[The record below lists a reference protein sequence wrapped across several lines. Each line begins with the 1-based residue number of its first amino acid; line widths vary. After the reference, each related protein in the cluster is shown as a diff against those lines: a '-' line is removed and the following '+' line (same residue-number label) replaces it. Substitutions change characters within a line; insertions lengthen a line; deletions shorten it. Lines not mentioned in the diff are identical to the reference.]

1 MASERDDRIALDVSN
16 IRTAVYGVEVRE
28 SIADGIEQCHEE
40 SKSTETTVEGLS
52 ATVEELSPKVDN
64 IVDKYLTAS
73 FSKTYATTEANQQI
87 SLNFNLYAVAGS
99 TITIEQT
106 AGSVVAGSQYT
117 VTTTPAKTGETSMS
131 YGGVVQTTQRFKYS
145 FTTSVD
151 LQKVNLVAIVN
162 AQAVHAFKITYIPG
176 ANQIAN
182 EKPSLTLYEGHN
194 SVTMTAAQ
202 LRQLLALLN

>member
-1 MASERDDRIALDVSN
+1 MASERDEAIARDVAA

-28 SIADGIEQCHEE
+28 AIADGIEQCHED
-40 SKSTETTVEGLS
+40 SKSAATTADVN
-52 ATVEELSPKVDN
+52 T

-73 FSKTYATTEANQQI
+73 FSKTYATTEANQQV
-87 SLNFNLYAVAGS
+87 SLNFDLYAVAGS

-106 AGSVVAGSQYT
+106 AGNVVAGTQYT
-117 VTTTPAKTGETSMS
+117 VTTTPAKTDEISMS

-151 LQKVNLVAIVN
+151 LKKVNLVATVN
-162 AQAVHAFKITYIPG
+162 AQAVHAFKITYLPG
-176 ANQIAN
+176 ASQIAN
-182 EKPSLTLYEGHN
+182 EKPSLTLYDGHN
-194 SVTMTAAQ
+194 AVTMTAAQ

>member
-1 MASERDDRIALDVSN
+1 MASERDEAIARDVAA

-28 SIADGIEQCHEE
+28 AIADGIEQCHED
-40 SKSTETTVEGLS
+40 SKSAATTADVN
-52 ATVEELSPKVDN
+52 T

-87 SLNFNLYAVAGS
+87 SLNFDLYAVAGS

-106 AGSVVAGSQYT
+106 AGSVVAGTQYT

-151 LQKVNLVAIVN
+151 LKKVNLVATVN
-162 AQAVHAFKITYIPG
+162 AQAVHAFKITYLPG
-176 ANQIAN
+176 ASQIAN

-194 SVTMTAAQ
+194 AVTMTASQ

>member
-1 MASERDDRIALDVSN
+1 MASERDEAITRDVAA

-28 SIADGIEQCHEE
+28 AIADGIEQCHED
-40 SKSTETTVEGLS
+40 SKSAATTEDVNT
-52 ATVEELSPKVDN
+52 

-87 SLNFNLYAVAGS
+87 SLNFDLYAVAGS

-131 YGGVVQTTQRFKYS
+131 YGGVVQTTQQFKYS

-162 AQAVHAFKITYIPG
+162 APAVHAFKITYLPG
-176 ANQIAN
+176 ASQIAN

-194 SVTMTAAQ
+194 AVTMTAAQ

>member
-1 MASERDDRIALDVSN
+1 MASERDEAIARDVAA

-28 SIADGIEQCHEE
+28 AIADGIEQCHED
-40 SKSTETTVEGLS
+40 SKSAATT
-52 ATVEELSPKVDN
+52 ADVDN

-162 AQAVHAFKITYIPG
+162 AQAVHAFKITYLPG

-182 EKPSLTLYEGHN
+182 EKPSLTLYEGN
-194 SVTMTAAQ
+194 NAVTMTAAQ

>member
-1 MASERDDRIALDVSN
+1 MASERDEAIARDITA

-28 SIADGIEQCHEE
+28 AIADGIEQCHED
-40 SKSTETTVEGLS
+40 SKSAATTADVN
-52 ATVEELSPKVDN
+52 T

-87 SLNFNLYAVAGS
+87 SLNFDLYAVAGS

-106 AGSVVAGSQYT
+106 AGMVVAGTQYT

-131 YGGVVQTTQRFKYS
+131 YGGVAQTTQRFKYS

-151 LQKVNLVAIVN
+151 LKKVNLVATVN
-162 AQAVHAFKITYIPG
+162 AQAVHAFKITYLPG
-176 ANQIAN
+176 ASQIAN

-194 SVTMTAAQ
+194 AVTMTAAQ
-202 LRQLLALLN
+202 LRQLLTLLN

>member
-1 MASERDDRIALDVSN
+1 MASERDEAIARDVAV

-28 SIADGIEQCHEE
+28 AIADGIEQCHED
-40 SKSTETTVEGLS
+40 SKSAATTADVN
-52 ATVEELSPKVDN
+52 T

-87 SLNFNLYAVAGS
+87 SLNFDLYAVAGS

-106 AGSVVAGSQYT
+106 AGNVVADTQYT

-151 LQKVNLVAIVN
+151 LKKVNLVVTVN
-162 AQAVHAFKITYIPG
+162 AQAVHAFKITYLPG
-176 ANQIAN
+176 ASQIAN

-194 SVTMTAAQ
+194 AVTMTAAQ

>member
-1 MASERDDRIALDVSN
+1 MASERDEAIARDVAA

-28 SIADGIEQCHEE
+28 AIADGIEQCHED
-40 SKSTETTVEGLS
+40 SKSAATTADVN
-52 ATVEELSPKVDN
+52 T

-106 AGSVVAGSQYT
+106 AGSVVADTQYT

-151 LQKVNLVAIVN
+151 LKKVNLVATVN
-162 AQAVHAFKITYIPG
+162 AQAVHAFKITYLPG
-176 ANQIAN
+176 ASQIAN

-194 SVTMTAAQ
+194 AVTMTAAQ

>member
-40 SKSTETTVEGLS
+40 SKSAATTADVN
-52 ATVEELSPKVDN
+52 A

-106 AGSVVAGSQYT
+106 AGSVVAGTQYT

-151 LQKVNLVAIVN
+151 LKKVNLVATVN
-162 AQAVHAFKITYIPG
+162 AQAVHAFKITYLPG
-176 ANQIAN
+176 ASQIAN

-194 SVTMTAAQ
+194 AVTMTAAQ

>member
-1 MASERDDRIALDVSN
+1 MASERDEAIARDVAA

-28 SIADGIEQCHEE
+28 AIADGIEQCHED
-40 SKSTETTVEGLS
+40 SKSAATTADVN
-52 ATVEELSPKVDN
+52 T

-87 SLNFNLYAVAGS
+87 SLNFDLYAVAGS

-106 AGSVVAGSQYT
+106 AGSVVAGTQYT

-131 YGGVVQTTQRFKYS
+131 YGGVDQTTQRFKYS

-151 LQKVNLVAIVN
+151 LKKVNLVATVN
-162 AQAVHAFKITYIPG
+162 AQAVHAFKITYLPG
-176 ANQIAN
+176 ASQIAN

-194 SVTMTAAQ
+194 AVTMTAAQ

>member
-1 MASERDDRIALDVSN
+1 MASERDEAIARDVAA

-28 SIADGIEQCHEE
+28 AIADGIEQCHED
-40 SKSTETTVEGLS
+40 SKSAATTADVN
-52 ATVEELSPKVDN
+52 T

-87 SLNFNLYAVAGS
+87 SLNFDLYAVAGS

-106 AGSVVAGSQYT
+106 AGSVVAGTQYT

-151 LQKVNLVAIVN
+151 LKKVNLVATVN
-162 AQAVHAFKITYIPG
+162 AQAVHAFKITYLPG
-176 ANQIAN
+176 ASQIAN

-194 SVTMTAAQ
+194 AVTMTAAQ